1 MPEASQGG
9 SAASQPATPAG
20 ESSKAA
26 RVSPPSSTTAPG
38 KDPALARF
46 TREVQRA
53 GTRVLDKKRY
63 PAVASMGKNWTGKSQ
78 IEVQFA
84 PGGYISRIVL
94 AESCGHAPFDEKA
107 LEVAR
112 SIMFPHVP
120 KELSA
125 REFSVRFPIEFRAGK
140 G

>member
-1 MPEASQGG
+1 MS
-9 SAASQPATPAG
+9 
-20 ESSKAA
+20 
-26 RVSPPSSTTAPG
+26 

-46 TREVQRA
+46 TKEVQRA
-53 GTRVLDKKRY
+53 GTRVLDKRRL
-63 PAVASMGKNWTGKSQ
+63 PALAGMGKNWKGKTQ

-84 PGGYISRIVL
+84 PGGYITRIVL
-94 AESCGHAPFDEKA
+94 AESCGHAQFDEKA
-107 LEVAR
+107 LELAR

-125 REFSVRFPIEFRAGK
+125 REFSVRFPIEFRSGK

>member
-1 MPEASQGG
+1 MSIASWTSPPA
-9 SAASQPATPAG
+9 SAT
-20 ESSKAA
+20 AA
-26 RVSPPSSTTAPG
+26 R

-46 TREVQRA
+46 TKEVQRA
-53 GTRVLDKKRY
+53 GTRVVDKRRY
-63 PAVASMGKNWTGKSQ
+63 PALASMGKNWKGKTQ

-94 AESCGHAPFDEKA
+94 AESCGHAPLDEKA
-107 LEVAR
+107 LELAR

-120 KELSA
+120 KDLAA
-125 REFSVRFPIEFRAGK
+125 REFSVRFPIEFRSGK

>member
-1 MPEASQGG
+1 MARASPPA
-9 SAASQPATPAG
+9 SATAAS
-20 ESSKAA
+20 
-26 RVSPPSSTTAPG
+26 

-53 GTRVLDKKRY
+53 GTRVIDKRRY
-63 PAVASMGKNWTGKSQ
+63 PALASMGKNWKGKTQ

-94 AESCGHAPFDEKA
+94 AESCGHAPLDEKA
-107 LEVAR
+107 LELAR

-125 REFSVRFPIEFRAGK
+125 REFSVRFPIEFRSGK